1 MVETMS
7 DPLLFA
13 GGLII
18 LLSLVGIFLCSLSE
32 AAFLGM
38 TEMRQRRM
46 VESRHPNARLVLR
59 LLSDSNYLSA
69 IIVGMNLFIIIISTV
84 MTVMVRH
91 QLSEGSHL
99 LEEAL
104 HIGMVLVIL
113 VFAELTPKTYG
124 GMHPERVTLSV
135 VRVVMVMAL
144 IFHPAVLILSRIS
157 RPLVR
162 LVNRQP
168 RNGQWMTI
176 EEIRA
181 AADVS
186 TEEGL
191 VDAEEAQMLDSVIDL
206 GDTQVH
212 EIMVPRVNIVAVEE
226 AATPAEFA
234 ATASRSGHSR
244 IPIYSETL
252 DNITGI
258 VYVNDVLRRLGTGDT
273 GFALREIARPPF
285 YVPDTKRI
293 DDLLRELRERR
304 VHIAIVVD
312 EFGGTD
318 GIATIEDILEELVG
332 EIADEHDVPSH
343 EFRLLAP
350 GEALVDG
357 KLRLEDINER
367 MCTTLP
373 EGQYETVGGLVSGLA
388 GHIPSSGESFE
399 VEDTRLVVEESDGQH
414 VERIRIVVGPREGD
428 D

>member
-1 MVETMS
+1 MVMTMS

-46 VESRHPNARLVLR
+46 AESRHPNARLVLR

-91 QLSEGSHL
+91 QLQDGAHW
-99 LEEAL
+99 LEEGI
-104 HIGMVLVIL
+104 HVGMVLVIL

-124 GMHPERVTLSV
+124 GMKPERVALSV
-135 VRVVMVMAL
+135 VRIVMLMAT
-144 IFHPAVLILSRIS
+144 IFRPAVHVLSRVS

-162 LVNRQP
+162 LVNQEP

-186 TEEGL
+186 EEEGL

-206 GDTQVH
+206 GETQVH

-226 AATPAEFA
+226 SASAAEFA

-244 IPIYSETL
+244 IPIYSESL

-258 VYVNDVLRRLGTGDT
+258 VYVNDILRRLGTGDT
-273 GFALREIARPPF
+273 GFPLREIARPPF

-332 EIADEHDVPSH
+332 EIADEHDLPSH
-343 EFRLLAP
+343 EFQLLAP

-367 MCTTLP
+367 LCITLP

-399 VEDTRLVVEESDGQH
+399 VEGARLIVEESDGQH
-414 VERIRIVVGPREGD
+414 VERIRIVVGSRESD